1 MQNTTIA
8 AHRHIVSPARWVDLD
23 ELKSKS
29 AFQAMLNQSNEGFT
43 RKTRTSKIPLRA
55 SYDNLRKLEKY
66 KPEECNSRNCVDVQD
81 LVESDVS
88 VCNESIG
95 DSVSSVS
102 VGNDCIENPLKPFV
116 KAFFP
121 KTDIITKKNPRH
133 TSSCST
139 ASLSSMS
146 TLNSQVE
153 ELQNF

>member
-1 MQNTTIA
+1 MQSTTSA
-8 AHRHIVSPARWVDLD
+8 THRHIVSPARWVDLD

-43 RKTRTSKIPLRA
+43 RTTRTSKIPLRA
-55 SYDNLRKLEKY
+55 SYDNLCKLEKY
-66 KPEECNSRNCVDVQD
+66 TSPKCNSRKSVDVQD
-81 LVESDVS
+81 LGESDD
-88 VCNESIG
+88 ESIG
-95 DSVSSVS
+95 NSVSSGS

-121 KTDIITKKNPRH
+121 KTDLITKNNPRH

-139 ASLSSMS
+139 VSLSSIS

-153 ELQNF
+153 EL